1 MYVMLMFAMLIG
13 VAVSGAVKKMS
24 PMNEMSDITTPQAE
38 GIATN
43 FIIFHQA
50 ALQWAN
56 DQDGVLS
63 GDKNPVV
70 VTGTPSVDDH
80 YITGYSPLPHL
91 FTGGVPNSF
100 IYCQKTDSTVG
111 NCDCSEDTTNYL
123 ITYAPPTERVS
134 KVAFA
139 NAIVRLSYG
148 SPSVGIL
155 YKGTDTRLKI
165 QSPNRNVVLELPLDT
180 NGSSNLFADD
190 KLGYAVF
197 VSVLSQ
203 GYCP

>member
-24 PMNEMSDITTPQAE
+24 PVNELSDINTPQAE

-56 DQDGVLS
+56 NQAGVLS
-63 GDKNPVV
+63 GDKDPVV
-70 VTGTPSVDDH
+70 VTGTPSVDDY

-91 FTGGVPNSF
+91 FTMGTPNSF
-100 IYCQKTDSTVG
+100 IYCQKADSTVG
-111 NCDCSEDTTNYL
+111 NCNCSEDTTNYL
-123 ITYAPPTERVS
+123 ITYVPATERVD
-134 KVAFA
+134 KAAFA
-139 NAIVRLSYG
+139 NAITRLSYG

-155 YKGTDTRLKI
+155 YKGTDGLLKI
-165 QSPNRNVVLELPLDT
+165 QSPSNIVAQLPLDT
-180 NGSSNLFADD
+180 DGSSNLFADD
-190 KLGYAVF
+190 KLGHAVF
-197 VSVLSQ
+197 VSILSQ